1 MLIIF
6 QFTGSLQES
15 AQYSQQ
21 NYTTELQKTGEAG
34 FWNGN

>member
-6 QFTGSLQES
+6 QFTGALQES

-21 NYTTELQKTGEAG
+21 TYATEISNTGEAG
-34 FWNGN
+34 F